1 MVDVIEYAKNMH
13 VEIDIKPRADSYCEI
28 HVIDRL
34 HNFHEVRV
42 IRNLEVRGM
51 VGSQIDDYI
60 YSVLDEMTASFGAN
74 KAMLYSQRLREEKK
88 EELRKFW
95 RESESWYE

>member
-13 VEIDIKPRADSYCEI
+13 VEIDIKPRADAYCEI

-42 IRNLEVRGM
+42 IRDLEVRGM

>member
-1 MVDVIEYAKNMH
+1 MVDVIEYAKKMH
-13 VEIDIKPRADSYCEI
+13 VEIDIKPRADAYCEI

-42 IRNLEVRGM
+42 IRDLEVRGM

>member
-13 VEIDIKPRADSYCEI
+13 VEIDIKPRADAYCEI

-51 VGSQIDDYI
+51 VCSQIDDYI

>member
-13 VEIDIKPRADSYCEI
+13 VEIDIKPRADAYCEI

-42 IRNLEVRGM
+42 IRDLEVRGM

-60 YSVLDEMTASFGAN
+60 YSVLDKMTASFGSN

-95 RESESWYE
+95 RESKDMF

>member
-1 MVDVIEYAKNMH
+1 MVDVIEYAKKMH
-13 VEIDIKPRADSYCEI
+13 VEIDIKPRADAYCEI

-42 IRNLEVRGM
+42 ISDLEVRGM

-60 YSVLDEMTASFGAN
+60 YSVLDKMTASFGAN

-95 RESESWYE
+95 RESKSWYE